1 MMRVNKVIKTLVV
14 ALLVFAVSL
23 AGQTSPAP
31 TWKALN
37 FLIGTWGATTRS
49 GSAGAAT
56 SGTYSFQLALR
67 SHVLARYSSNS
78 GCKAP
83 ADFDCEH
90 GDLLYIYPDAPRQ
103 SYKAIYFD
111 NEGHVIHYDLSIP
124 TPTSVVFLSSPS
136 QAGPQFRLSYVL
148 KGSTMYG
155 KFQMRSPGESEFK
168 SYLEWEGE
176 KKNK

>member
-1 MMRVNKVIKTLVV
+1 MIRVNKVIKTLVV
-14 ALLVFAVSL
+14 AELFFAAGL
-23 AGQTSPAP
+23 AAPTSPAP

-37 FLIGTWGATTRS
+37 FLLGTWEATTRG

-67 SHVLARYSSNS
+67 GHVLARYSGSS

-83 ADFDCEH
+83 TDFDCEH
-90 GDLLYIYPDAPRQ
+90 GDLLYIYPDTPRQ

-111 NEGHVIHYDLSIP
+111 NEGHVIHYDLSTP

-136 QAGPQFRLSYVL
+136 QPGPQFRLSYVL

-155 KFQMRSPGESEFK
+155 KFQMRIPGESEFK
-168 SYLEWEGE
+168 SYLEWEGR
-176 KKNK
+176 KKN

>member
-1 MMRVNKVIKTLVV
+1 VIKKLVV
-14 ALLVFAVSL
+14 AVLICASL
-23 AGQTSPAP
+23 AAQTSSAP
-31 TWKALN
+31 SWKALN
-37 FLIGTWGATTRS
+37 FLIGTWEATTRG

-67 SHVLARYSSNS
+67 GHVLARYSSNS

-111 NEGHVIHYDLSIP
+111 NEGHVIHYDVSTP
-124 TPTSVVFLSSPS
+124 TPSTVVFLSSPS
-136 QAGPQFRLSYVL
+136 QPGPQFRLSYVL
-148 KGSTMYG
+148 KGSTVYG

-168 SYLEWEGE
+168 SYLEWDGE
-176 KKNK
+176 KKN